1 MKDPAYFREH
11 AERCYRLAKGPLKP
25 ETAQKMTELGDEYM
39 AKADEAET
47 AHWPGSDVTKR
58 LMDLAVMLR
67 AEPPGRERHNAD

>member
-58 LMDLAVMLR
+58 LMNLAVMLR
-67 AEPPGRERHNAD
+67 AETPVGQHHRRP